1 MQMKEGCG
9 SPEAFMRAFFRA
21 LLAAS
26 VKSLTHIHMLLSRY
40 QEQLTE
46 MVRELGVAGQALL
59 LEVVDQVYR
68 EFPHR
73 LLMVF
78 KE

>member
-1 MQMKEGCG
+1 MKEGCG
-9 SPEAFMRAFFRA
+9 SPEAFLRAFFRA

-26 VKSLTHIHMLLSRY
+26 VKSLTHIHVLLGRY
-40 QEQLTE
+40 QEQLADL
-46 MVRELGVAGQALL
+46 VRDLGAPGQSLL